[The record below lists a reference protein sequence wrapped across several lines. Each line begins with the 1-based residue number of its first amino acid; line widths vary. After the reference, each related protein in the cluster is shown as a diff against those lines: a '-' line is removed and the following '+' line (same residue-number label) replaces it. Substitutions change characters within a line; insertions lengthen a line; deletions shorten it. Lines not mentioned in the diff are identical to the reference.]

1 MGAGM
6 RRALIPCAFL
16 LLSSPGNA
24 APEEPPTS
32 LYTDLAEDRCQT
44 LEIQEDEGA
53 YSRQRCPGVASYHLL
68 VLDDDNRMSITVE
81 DPAGK
86 EHPLDLWTLVSS
98 AFSSLG
104 PRAEWRMTRRSG
116 AEVPIALIVRFNA
129 TDPETSKVISS
140 LAVAKIAEDGIC
152 LVEVIPPIPDANQ
165 KAREVADAAGERP
178 CLPEPGT
185 GTAGAE

>member
-6 RRALIPCAFL
+6 RRALIGCALL
-16 LLSSPGNA
+16 LLSNPGNA
-24 APEEPPTS
+24 ASEEPAS

-44 LEIQEDEGA
+44 LESQEDEGA
-53 YSRQRCPGVASYHLL
+53 SSRRRCPGVAGYHLL

-86 EHPLDLWTLVSS
+86 EHPLELWTLVSS

-116 AEVPIALIVRFNA
+116 TEVPMALIVRFNA
-129 TDPETSKVISS
+129 TDPETSKAISS
-140 LAVAKIAEDGIC
+140 LAVAKIAEGEIC
-152 LVEVIPPIPDANQ
+152 LVEIIPPSPDANQ
-165 KAREVADAAGERP
+165 KAREAADAAGERP
-178 CLPEPGT
+178 CLRET
-185 GTAGAE
+185 RTDRRD